1 MPAVLPIIATRCGD
15 CYPITEGPIE
25 SAGLSLTVDGSF
37 DRCQPY
43 RSGRER
49 ASAMPATAGKR
60 CGWITLGLLGHL
72 TITTAGVSFA
82 SISSTVI
89 VLVAVILFE
98 ASSLTLVTGFLLL
111 ASWIS
116 GPLGGANYWRAHLHL
131 GPC

>member
-89 VLVAVILFE
+89 E
-98 ASSLTLVTGFLLL
+98 ASSLTWSMGFLLL
-111 ASWIS
+111 ASWDLMPV
-116 GPLGGANYWRAHLHL
+116 GRCELLAGYLHL